1 MTKKR
6 ETDSTESRLAEWEEW
21 QRHQYDPGHYVG
33 GVRKHPLYN
42 RRSMPKMYGWFLVI
56 GPGLFLAL
64 MVTVVVVS
72 LLEGTPAD
80 IAGILPLGG
89 GLLLLLLLGLRL
101 VRSGR
106 R

>member
-6 ETDSTESRLAEWEEW
+6 DTDSAESRLAEWEEW

-33 GVRKHPLYN
+33 GVRRHPLYN
-42 RRSMPKMYGWFLVI
+42 RRSLPKMYGWYLII
-56 GPGLFLAL
+56 GPGLCLAL
-64 MVTVVVVS
+64 MVIVLVVA
-72 LLEGTPAD
+72 LLEGTPID
-80 IAGILPLGG
+80 VTGLLPLGG
-89 GLLLLLLLGLRL
+89 GLLLLLFVGLRL